1 MLGRGVDV
9 REDMFHSVAPL
20 LQGPDLVVGNF
31 EGVIGDDESYGV
43 HQGTLVPLVT
53 HPNSAQILAD
63 AGFNLLS
70 LANNHS
76 FDLGLAGLNNTKTQL
91 ARNGLQPIGVK
102 SGSQQPLTLTTNG
115 IRIAFVAIN
124 AIPWI
129 DTPETQVEKASDYV
143 QGWVKDEINEMI
155 HQAEKQS
162 DVVVVSI
169 HWGYEYQSNSD
180 PAQEFIAKE
189 LLEMGADIII
199 GHHPHVIQP
208 VQLIGTS
215 SISEDTLPKLVAYS
229 LGNFVFDQGFGETG
243 RGLALRVIVDKKGL
257 LAVQAVPIKAGSH
270 PQLLPPSQSESLLKD
285 IFVGSTNIGYDC
297 TQYPCQPVQYPRS
310 YSSGRFHSAL
320 IDLTGDGV
328 GEQVTL
334 DQNRVFVYQGDEL
347 VWISPPEWKVIDL
360 ALGDPNDDGRYEI
373 MLAITKLDENGV
385 PRSHPFMIGYR
396 GGIYR
401 LLWGGSA
408 VSEPIYE
415 VELGNIDSD
424 PVQELV
430 VIEDA
435 GDGNQNRIAV
445 WSWHG
450 WGFSKDWESEGSLFS
465 NLVLVESTPGAGL
478 TIAARGNPDQ

>member
-1 MLGRGVDV
+1 
-9 REDMFHSVAPL
+9 
-20 LQGPDLVVGNF
+20 
-31 EGVIGDDESYGV
+31 
-43 HQGTLVPLVT
+43 
-53 HPNSAQILAD
+53 
-63 AGFNLLS
+63 
-70 LANNHS
+70 
-76 FDLGLAGLNNTKTQL
+76 
-91 ARNGLQPIGVK
+91 
-102 SGSQQPLTLTTNG
+102 
-115 IRIAFVAIN
+115 
-124 AIPWI
+124 
-129 DTPETQVEKASDYV
+129 
-143 QGWVKDEINEMI
+143 
-155 HQAEKQS
+155 
-162 DVVVVSI
+162 
-169 HWGYEYQSNSD
+169 
-180 PAQEFIAKE
+180 
-189 LLEMGADIII
+189 
-199 GHHPHVIQP
+199 
-208 VQLIGTS
+208 
-215 SISEDTLPKLVAYS
+215 
-229 LGNFVFDQGFGETG
+229 
-243 RGLALRVIVDKKGL
+243 
-257 LAVQAVPIKAGSH
+257 
-270 PQLLPPSQSESLLKD
+270 
-285 IFVGSTNIGYDC
+285 
-297 TQYPCQPVQYPRS
+297 
-310 YSSGRFHSAL
+310 L

-450 WGFSKDWESEGSLFS
+450 WGFSKDWESEGSLFN